1 VIIRRA
7 AALAAVVLAG
17 AAPAAQPEAKEPAKE
32 PVSLAELLA
41 CFRALP
47 GLEARFHEVKKLAL
61 LKAPLISEGTIH
73 FLPPDRL
80 ARRTTAPAPSTL
92 IVDAQQVRFVEAESS
107 QSIPLEG
114 NPVVRLFV
122 DAFLKVLAGDRG
134 ALERI
139 FAIEL
144 RGSARGWTMA
154 LLPRLAP
161 MTEVIERIILE
172 GRGAVVSKMV
182 VREKDGDETVTTYSS
197 VDVERRYTAEERAR
211 IFGFAAR

>member
-1 VIIRRA
+1 MCSSIASARRA
-7 AALAAVVLAG
+7 ASLAAVVLAG
-17 AAPAAQPEAKEPAKE
+17 AAPGTEREAKE
-32 PVSLAELLA
+32 PVSLAALLA
-41 CFRALP
+41 RFRALP

-61 LKAPLISEGTIH
+61 LKAPLVSEGTIH
-73 FLPPDRL
+73 YAPPDRL
-80 ARRTTAPAPSTL
+80 ARQTTRPAFSTL
-92 IVDAQQVRFVEAESS
+92 I
-107 QSIPLEG
+107 
-114 NPVVRLFV
+114 V

-154 LLPRLAP
+154 LAPRLAP
-161 MTEVIERIILE
+161 MTEVIERIVLE

-211 IFGFAAR
+211 VFGVAAR